1 MITSKI
7 TYRISL
13 LVYIAIVIVLG
24 SCQNATESSTEV
36 SGYSTLT
43 GNAQGTTFTI
53 TFLDSSDADHSEAVK
68 NILQEIDNSVSTYVE
83 GSVISRFNATDTLT
97 VADEHFFYNL
107 ALSRLVFHY
116 SDGAF
121 DPTVMPLVRAWGF
134 GPEGQPKADTTL
146 VDSLLPLIGLGNI
159 ENRPG
164 MQEVRGFK
172 DNPITVWKKRS
183 GVQLDFNAIAQGYTV
198 DVIWKYLK
206 RQNINDIM
214 VEVGGEVRASGKNAE
229 GNPWR
234 IGIDK
239 PLQQGSERE
248 LQAVVPLIDM
258 ALATSGNYRKFYEA
272 NGQRYAH
279 TIDPKTGRPVQH
291 GLLSASVLARDCA
304 TADAY
309 ATAFM
314 VMGLEK
320 TKALLADKPALGL
333 EVYLIYSENGETKVY
348 SSERFPPAT
357 VE

>member
-1 MITSKI
+1 MITSHI

-13 LVYIAIVIVLG
+13 IIYLFVLFGCTEAEQQDTKDSYI
-24 SCQNATESSTEV
+24 
-36 SGYSTLT
+36 TLI

-53 TFLDSSDADHSEAVK
+53 TFLDSSDADHSEAVQ

-97 VADEHFFYNL
+97 VADEHFFYNI
-107 ALSRLVFHY
+107 ALSRLVYHY

-134 GPEGQPKADTTL
+134 GPEGQPEADTTL

-164 MQEVRGFK
+164 MQEIRGFK
-172 DNPITVWKKRS
+172 DNPITVWKTKS

-206 RQNINDIM
+206 SQNINDIM

-239 PLQQGSERE
+239 PVQQGSERE
-248 LQAVVPLIDM
+248 LQAVVPLIDK

-333 EVYLIYSENGETKVY
+333 EVYLIYSEDGETKVY